1 MSQFRKTYSFYLPN
15 GLYRRLVKQL
25 RNISLLIFFIAYV
38 LGVSAQDL
46 DVSKQVNMN
55 FIKRESLQ
63 NSDSLYFNVLKVQN
77 LSKDTLR
84 LNLNI
89 NLPEEFLMM
98 SRISKSFIL
107 KPGAKKNIP
116 FRLSISN
123 TALSKHEYQIL
134 AQLSNEANEEFEPAI
149 TVLRIKEKRNWEMLN
164 PTKELNIT
172 SGVLNESY
180 FSLEFRNNGNVN
192 EEVSLIIEPPQG
204 YKVKIAGQNAAD
216 FEFDLLAGRDTSLNF
231 VLIRKRNQQLV
242 IPQDKIE
249 IKAYNSLKV
258 FRKNIQI
265 NAFSS
270 HFEFIRKKI
279 KRNNFIEYSRR
290 TSSSKSKPT
299 QSILTRGFIPFK
311 NKKRKIEYSFM
322 NYNISDKE
330 DFLKKSYYNLSYSS
344 PNLIVGLG
352 QSSSVLGVD
361 LYNPRSVYLNK
372 KIELNTKNKI
382 EFYSSQGI
390 DEAITCVGLGYEYS
404 KNKFSV
410 KTSAGYTHN
419 ELLQQNV
426 KSVRLQSALP
436 LGEKQRVFL
445 TIRGSEREHL
455 FLDTDISQGLQGNFS
470 YNLNLSRRLN
480 FHLESAFNTPEFY
493 RTKQSVAKYGA
504 KLNYGL
510 PKLKSTLSLEYLSNN
525 KTYISGGFG
534 SSASSEKSLDN
545 NEYKIFLNLML
556 SRKVKMRLGAMI
568 DEVNFEDTNKDKQ
581 FTQSYNLLVDLRK
594 TGDFQYFGS
603 LIAGYRLKEYDF
615 VNNNSLELEDGG
627 MANIHFDGGLNYQ
640 ASGLSVQYD
649 FGPSLSRSSFS
660 SVDYWMLRVSPY
672 VKKEF
677 FHKKLLVQF
686 YADYTR
692 DWGLQ
697 RTYLNVRPQVNILL
711 KQNWVF
717 KIEGNLSV
725 NGKKDLSFEDDNFRQ
740 DIRFSIRKDFNFG
753 RKRGKKKKYSDVDVF
768 FFKDDNKN
776 DVFDKGEKGISNGF
790 LQMLPVANDSI
801 SEKFSLSPLLSGD
814 NGKVTY
820 SNIPQGDYDLDI
832 QRMVNVDGYFNFKNS
847 KHNIQLK
854 SDTICYIPFVK
865 AYRIFGKLEL
875 KKAGIGSKKIK
886 TIKGI
891 RVMAT
896 DSKGQKYSSLT
907 DRAGNFLLPVA
918 GKDIYTVSINNPY
931 GRLIKVSHN
940 HVKVNFAQHDKEEV
954 NFQFVEKRRRVK
966 MKKASTSSTTTKK
979 IIKGI
984 KKDIGVQEK
993 VKSNQ
998 TKKKELDHWIFTKK
1012 SETGNS
1018 NDKYWVVGAY
1028 RNKTNAQKRVDQI
1041 NQAKANWIF
1050 VPDKKLYYVFTK
1062 KTSQVIT
1069 K

>member
-15 GLYRRLVKQL
+15 GLQGFLVKLL
-25 RNISLLIFFIAYV
+25 RNISLLVIFCAFTFGA
-38 LGVSAQDL
+38 SAQELDL
-46 DVSKQVNMN
+46 SKQVNMN

-84 LNLNI
+84 LNLKI
-89 NLPEEFLMM
+89 SLPEEFSMM
-98 SRISKSFIL
+98 SRIPKSIIL

-123 TALSKHEYQIL
+123 TALSEHDYQIL
-134 AQLSNEANEEFEPAI
+134 AQLSNEANEAFEPSIA
-149 TVLRIKEKRNWEMLN
+149 VVRIKEKRNWEMLN
-164 PTKELNIT
+164 PAKELNIT

-180 FSLEFRNNGNVN
+180 FSLEFRNNGNIN
-192 EEVSLIIEPPQG
+192 EEVSLVIEPPQG
-204 YKVKIAGQNAAD
+204 YKVKVSEQNAENY
-216 FEFDLLAGRDTSLNF
+216 EFDLLAGRDTSLNF
-231 VLIRKRNQQLV
+231 VLIRKRNQQALKN
-242 IPQDKIE
+242 QDKIE

-258 FRKNIQI
+258 FRKNIEI

-270 HFEFIRKKI
+270 HFEFIKKKI
-279 KRNNFIEYSRR
+279 KRNNFIEYSHR

-311 NKKRKIEYSFM
+311 NKKKKIDYSFM
-322 NYNISDKE
+322 NYNIADKE

-344 PNLIVGLG
+344 PKLIVGLG
-352 QSSSVLGVD
+352 QSSSALGVD

-372 KIELNTKNKI
+372 KFELNTNNKI
-382 EFYSSQGI
+382 EFYSSQGV
-390 DEAITCVGLGYEYS
+390 DEAITCVGLGYEYR
-404 KNKFSV
+404 KDKFSL

-426 KSVRLQSALP
+426 KSVRLQSSLP
-436 LGEKQRVFL
+436 LGEKQRVFMTL
-445 TIRGSEREHL
+445 RSSEREHL
-455 FLDTDISQGLQGNFS
+455 FLDTDVTQGLQGNFS
-470 YNLNLSRRLN
+470 YNLNLSKRLN

-510 PKLKSTLSLEYLSNN
+510 PKLKSTLSLEFLTNN
-525 KTYISGGFG
+525 KTYISGGFD
-534 SSASSEKSLDN
+534 SSSSSEKSLDN
-545 NEYKIFLNLML
+545 NEYKIFLNLMP
-556 SRKVKMRLGAMI
+556 SRKVKMRLGAMM

-581 FTQSYNLLVDLRK
+581 FTQSYNLLLDMRK
-594 TGDFQYFGS
+594 TGNFQYFGS

-615 VNNNSLELEDGG
+615 VNNNPDLEDGG

-640 ASGLSVQYD
+640 SSGLSVQYD
-649 FGPSLSRSSFS
+649 YGPSLSRSSFS

-677 FHKKLLVQF
+677 FNKKLLVQF

-692 DWGLQ
+692 DWGMQ
-697 RTYLNVRPQVNILL
+697 RTYMNVRPQVNILF
-711 KQNWVF
+711 KHNWLF

-725 NGKKDLSFEDDNFRQ
+725 NGKKDLSFDDDNFRQ

-776 DVFDKGEKGISNGF
+776 DIFDKGEKGISNG
-790 LQMLPVANDSI
+790 LLRMSPVANDSI
-801 SEKFSLSPLLSGD
+801 SETFSLSPLLSGD

-820 SNIPQGDYDLDI
+820 SNIPQGAYDLDI
-832 QRMVNVDGYFNFKNS
+832 QRMLNVDGYFNFKSS

-854 SDTICYIPFVK
+854 QDTICYIPFVK

-875 KKAGIGSKKIK
+875 KKAGISSKKINK
-886 TIKGI
+886 IKGI
-891 RVMAT
+891 RVSAV
-896 DSKGQKYSSLT
+896 DSKGREYSSLT
-907 DRAGNFLLPVA
+907 DRTGQFMLPVA
-918 GKDIYTVSINNPY
+918 GKDTYAVRINNPY
-931 GRLIKVSHN
+931 GRLIKVSGN
-940 HVKVNFAQHDKEEV
+940 NTKVNFANNDKEEV

-966 MKKASTSSTTTKK
+966 MKKASSSIAKPTN
-979 IIKGI
+979 IKQPI
-984 KKDIGVQEK
+984 KKDIAVEKK
-993 VKSNQ
+993 VKTNKS
-998 TKKKELDHWIFTKK
+998 KKNELDHWIFTKK
-1012 SETGNS
+1012 SDTGNS
-1018 NDKYWVVGAY
+1018 NDKYWVIGAY

-1041 NQAKANWIF
+1041 NQAGAKWIF
-1050 VPDKKLYYVFTK
+1050 LRDKNLYYVFTK